1 MSEVRRVNPSL
12 LELALTFNHIA
23 LASFG
28 GGLSAWSRE
37 VIVVEKGWMAEEEFL
52 SAITMCRILPG
63 ANQVNLAVFVG
74 AKFRGPLGAIAAVIG
89 LSFVPVIIILGLGY
103 AYFQFHH
110 LPALQSV
117 LRGAAAAAVALTL
130 AMAIKTG
137 RKCLRGVIPLLLF
150 AAIFA
155 MNGLFRWHLLPCL
168 ALLAP
173 LSLVWGW
180 PKSGKTMSAETLL
193 RILLLFSSLSL
204 LSIGGAIP
212 FCRRC
217 TPRASSTT
225 TG

>member
-1 MSEVRRVNPSL
+1 MSEVDQGVKPTL
-12 LELALTFNHIA
+12 LELAVTFNHIA

-37 VIVVEKGWMAEEEFL
+37 VIVVEKNWMAEEEFL

-74 AKFRGPLGAIAAVIG
+74 AKFRGVPGAIAASIG
-89 LSFVPVIIILGLGY
+89 LSFVPVLIILGLGY
-103 AYFQFHH
+103 AYFQYHQV
-110 LPALQSV
+110 PALQSV
-117 LRGAAAAAVALTL
+117 LHGAAAAAVALTL

-137 RKCLRGVIPLLLF
+137 RKCLNGIVPLLLF

-155 MNGLFRWHLLPCL
+155 MNGLLRWHLLPCL

-180 PKSGKTMSAETLL
+180 PKTKKQ
-193 RILLLFSSLSL
+193 
-204 LSIGGAIP
+204 
-212 FCRRC
+212 
-217 TPRASSTT
+217 
-225 TG
+225 